1 MSPSVLSPGDLASMS
16 MSAPGDKRAKQVTTC
31 RLARCPGTRA
41 SSRAEG
47 SIVRGFNP
55 HGKLSELRPSFI
67 KSSVDRL
74 SGRGEPWSVF
84 ALVAEEEDL
93 LPSSLGHPL
102 WAGAWTQQQTLSLL
116 SGPRSRRLRLPLSAS
131 VLSPCIPSS
140 LLSSPGPTRAPP
152 AQGAWCHRWPERS
165 AEAREGQCNTIT
177 RQVAQEGT
185 LGPGRLASFHGA
197 PCSCPPSGQASTVPT
212 LPRTPLS
219 WPVSV

>member
-1 MSPSVLSPGDLASMS
+1 MFPSVLSPGDLASMS
-16 MSAPGDKRAKQVTTC
+16 MLAPGDKRAKQVTTC

-102 WAGAWTQQQTLSLL
+102 WAGAWTQQQTVPPERAPEPPPPASSLGLCPQPLHPVLSAQLAWPDQ
-116 SGPRSRRLRLPLSAS
+116 STSSPRRL
-131 VLSPCIPSS
+131 V
-140 LLSSPGPTRAPP
+140 PP
-152 AQGAWCHRWPERS
+152 
-165 AEAREGQCNTIT
+165 
-177 RQVAQEGT
+177 VA
-185 LGPGRLASFHGA
+185 
-197 PCSCPPSGQASTVPT
+197 
-212 LPRTPLS
+212 
-219 WPVSV
+219 